1 MALFSRIG
9 RPVILR
15 DRHRR
20 YVPACGLLH
29 RPHPQRREAGRP
41 SGAGTDQ
48 VRNGNQPQDGQ
59 GARSHRAGES
69 PRPRR
74 RGDRMIAAMKRRD
87 FIKMITGS
95 VAAWPLAAWAQ
106 QPTMPV
112 NGVLCGALPG
122 PYAPFAA
129 AYHRGLKESGYVEG
143 VNTAVEY
150 RWAEGEVDRL
160 PALAAELVR
169 RQVAVI
175 AATGGISSA
184 LAAKAATTT
193 IPIVFGVSEDPVKH
207 GLVAS
212 LARPGGN
219 ATGVNFLVAEPGSK
233 QLGLLHELVPAAVRV
248 GLLVNPR
255 IPQTETATRDVVAA
269 ASAIGL
275 QVDVVEASESR
286 EIEAA
291 FRTLVRN
298 RADALVV
305 GPDPFFA
312 SRRLQLATLA
322 TRHAIPAVYNI
333 REYPEAGG
341 LMSYGTSQTETYRQ
355 VGIYTGKILKGAKPA
370 DLPVVQSSKFELV
383 INLPTARA
391 LGVEVPPTLLARADE
406 VIE

>member
-1 MALFSRIG
+1 MT
-9 RPVILR
+9 
-15 DRHRR
+15 HREFIM
-20 YVPACGLLH
+20 LL
-29 RPHPQRREAGRP
+29 G
-41 SGAGTDQ
+41 GA
-48 VRNGNQPQDGQ
+48 
-59 GARSHRAGES
+59 
-69 PRPRR
+69 
-74 RGDRMIAAMKRRD
+74 
-87 FIKMITGS
+87 
-95 VAAWPLAAWAQ
+95 AAWPLALRAEQSA
-106 QPTMPV
+106 MPV
-112 NGVLCGALPG
+112 IGFLSGALPG

-129 AYHRGLKESGYVEG
+129 AYHRGLKETGYAEG
-143 VNTAVEY
+143 VNAVIEY
-150 RWAEGEVDRL
+150 RWAEGKVDRL

-175 AATGGISSA
+175 TATGGISPA

-193 IPIVFGVSEDPVKH
+193 IPIVFTVTEDPVKV

-212 LARPGGN
+212 
-219 ATGVNFLVAEPGSK
+219 
-233 QLGLLHELVPAAVRV
+233 V

-255 IPQTETATRDVVAA
+255 APQTELATRDVAAA

-275 QVDVVEASESR
+275 QIDVVEASDSR

-333 REYPEAGG
+333 REYAEAGG
-341 LMSYGTSQTETYRQ
+341 LMSYGTSQTEAYRQ

-370 DLPVVQSSKFELV
+370 ALPVVQSSKFELV

>member
-1 MALFSRIG
+1 
-9 RPVILR
+9 
-15 DRHRR
+15 
-20 YVPACGLLH
+20 
-29 RPHPQRREAGRP
+29 
-41 SGAGTDQ
+41 
-48 VRNGNQPQDGQ
+48 
-59 GARSHRAGES
+59 
-69 PRPRR
+69 
-74 RGDRMIAAMKRRD
+74 MKRRE
-87 FIKMITGS
+87 FITLLGGAAVTLP
-95 VAAWPLAAWAQ
+95 VAARAQ
-106 QPTMPV
+106 QAAMPV
-112 NGVLCGALPG
+112 IGFLSGALPD

-129 AYHRGLKESGYVEG
+129 AYHRGLKETGYVEG
-143 VNTAVEY
+143 VNTAIEY
-150 RWAEGEVDRL
+150 RWAKGEVDRL

-175 AATGGISSA
+175 AATGGISAA

-193 IPIVFGVSEDPVKH
+193 IPIVFVVAEDPVKV

-212 LARPGGN
+212 LGRPGGN
-219 ATGVNFLVAEPGSK
+219 ATGVNFLVAELGSK

-255 IPQTETATRDVVAA
+255 APQTELATRDVAAA

-275 QVDVVEASESR
+275 QIDVVEASDSR

-298 RADALVV
+298 RADALVI

-333 REYPEAGG
+333 REYAEAGG
-341 LMSYGTSQTETYRQ
+341 LMSYGTSPTEAYRQ

>member
-1 MALFSRIG
+1 MSNIK
-9 RPVILR
+9 
-15 DRHRR
+15 
-20 YVPACGLLH
+20 
-29 RPHPQRREAGRP
+29 RREFITLLG
-41 SGAGTDQ
+41 GA
-48 VRNGNQPQDGQ
+48 
-59 GARSHRAGES
+59 A
-69 PRPRR
+69 
-74 RGDRMIAAMKRRD
+74 
-87 FIKMITGS
+87 
-95 VAAWPLAAWAQ
+95 AAWPLSAEAQ
-106 QPTMPV
+106 QAMMPV
-112 NGVLCGALPG
+112 IGFLSGALPG

-129 AYHRGLKESGYVEG
+129 AYHRGLKEAGYVEG

-160 PALAAELVR
+160 RALAAELVR
-169 RQVAVI
+169 RQVAMI

-193 IPIVFGVSEDPVKH
+193 IPIVFGVAEDPVKF
-207 GLVAS
+207 GLAAS
-212 LARPGGN
+212 LGRPGGN
-219 ATGVNFLVAEPGSK
+219 ATGVNFLVAELGSK

-255 IPQTETATRDVVAA
+255 VPQTETATRDVAAA
-269 ASAIGL
+269 ASAIEL
-275 QVDVVEASESR
+275 QIDVVEASESR

-333 REYPEAGG
+333 REYAEAGG

-370 DLPVVQSSKFELV
+370 DLPMQSTKFET
-383 INLPTARA
+383 PER
-391 LGVEVPPTLLARADE
+391 
-406 VIE
+406 

>member
-1 MALFSRIG
+1 MASYLG
-9 RPVILR
+9 RRKFLVTL
-15 DRHRR
+15 
-20 YVPACGLLH
+20 G
-29 RPHPQRREAGRP
+29 
-41 SGAGTDQ
+41 GA
-48 VRNGNQPQDGQ
+48 
-59 GARSHRAGES
+59 
-69 PRPRR
+69 
-74 RGDRMIAAMKRRD
+74 
-87 FIKMITGS
+87 
-95 VAAWPLAAWAQ
+95 AAWPLAARAQ
-106 QPTMPV
+106 QPAMPV
-112 NGVLCGALPG
+112 IGFLSGALPG

-129 AYHRGLKESGYVEG
+129 AFHRGLKETGYVEG
-143 VNTAVEY
+143 VNTAIEY

-160 PALAAELVR
+160 PALAADLVR

-175 AATGGISSA
+175 AATGGEPSV
-184 LAAKAATTT
+184 LAAKAATST
-193 IPIVFGVSEDPVKH
+193 IPILFITGSDPVKL

-212 LARPGGN
+212 LGRPGGN
-219 ATGVNFLVAEPGSK
+219 ATGVNFLVAELGSK

-255 IPQTETATRDVVAA
+255 IPPTELATRDVAAA
-269 ASAIGL
+269 ASGIGL
-275 QVDVVEASESR
+275 QIDVVEASDSR

-305 GPDPFFA
+305 GPDPFFV

-333 REYPEAGG
+333 REYAEAGG
-341 LMSYGTSQTETYRQ
+341 LMSYGTSAREAYRQ

-370 DLPVVQSSKFELV
+370 DLPVMQSSKFELV

>member
-1 MALFSRIG
+1 MASHIG
-9 RPVILR
+9 RRKFLATLV
-15 DRHRR
+15 
-20 YVPACGLLH
+20 G
-29 RPHPQRREAGRP
+29 
-41 SGAGTDQ
+41 GA
-48 VRNGNQPQDGQ
+48 
-59 GARSHRAGES
+59 
-69 PRPRR
+69 
-74 RGDRMIAAMKRRD
+74 
-87 FIKMITGS
+87 
-95 VAAWPLAAWAQ
+95 AAWPLAARAQ
-106 QPTMPV
+106 QPAMPV
-112 NGVLCGALPG
+112 IGFLSGALSS

-129 AYHRGLKESGYVEG
+129 AYHSGLKETGYVEG
-143 VNTAVEY
+143 VNTAIEY

-175 AATGGISSA
+175 AATGGMPSA

-193 IPIVFGVSEDPVKH
+193 IPIVFLVGEDPVKV

-212 LARPGGN
+212 LPRPGGN
-219 ATGVNFLVAEPGSK
+219 ATGVNFLVVELASK
-233 QLGLLHELVPAAVRV
+233 QLGLLHELVPTAVRV

-255 IPQTETATRDVVAA
+255 IPQTELATRDVAAA

-275 QVDVVEASESR
+275 QIEVVEASDSR

-305 GPDPFFA
+305 GPDPFFV

-333 REYPEAGG
+333 REYAEAGG
-341 LMSYGTSQTETYRQ
+341 LMSYGTSQTEAYRQ